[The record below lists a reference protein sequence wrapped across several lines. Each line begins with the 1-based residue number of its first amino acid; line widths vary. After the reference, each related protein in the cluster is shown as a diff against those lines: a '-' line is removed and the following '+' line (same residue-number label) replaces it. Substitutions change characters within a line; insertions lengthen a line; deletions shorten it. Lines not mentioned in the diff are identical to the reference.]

1 MNVYNLTQ
9 DEVFNIDKGNST
21 KNIDFNLDSNN
32 EFAIYDSNNYNNVR
46 PIFKEFMEDY
56 SIEQNKDDF
65 NREIELQKI
74 REQNEIMKNYGEISI
89 TSDPRITKYRD
100 TYSVTPYSDFKV
112 MNTTEADSDI
122 VKSLDHCKG
131 EWVDVDK
138 CNPNKPCKRILQEYI
153 IQNPN
158 YTGDHC
164 RVDRER
170 VRDGDTRMVY
180 CDQYNTCNGHGRCE
194 GYDICTC
201 DEGYSGPNCDNIC
214 LNTNC
219 NNGVAVPPDC
229 NCSCNSGYS
238 GINCDVCDN
247 IDCSNG
253 GTFNANSCKCDCING
268 FTGDTCNILPDKCE
282 HPVKIDCHNGSCIE
296 GTCSCEDGYTGDR
309 CQTKQLCSD
318 IIPKYCGENGKVIG
332 NIPDGCSCVCDSGYS
347 GDTCNIPPNK
357 CEHPVKINCN
367 NGTCKEGTCNCDDGY
382 TGSNCET
389 KLLCNDIIPN
399 YCGENG
405 KVIGNIPDGC
415 SCVCDSGYSG
425 DRCENINKCNIPCIN
440 GKVSGYAGNCE
451 CFCDPGYI
459 GSSCD
464 TYNCDMLKDELNKY
478 NLFTNLNHKVIY
490 FSNNDKT
497 IRFDLNN
504 TTMTPPQYI
513 EQINTLIEQ
522 DFIEKMLDCYKPTEI
537 IIHISYL
544 EYYVFIENIIM
555 EIFDRI
561 SNYNNGEYLKNIEI
575 YDISF
580 TYYNT
585 IKEISTKYYSKYKGK
600 LRDISSDNI
609 LEFTKI
615 PMVRSSIMY
624 NESTFIK
631 PNCPFAKKLS
641 EFSNEQKNVIYR
653 IFPLEYFSD
662 CIQK

>member
-9 DEVFNIDKGNST
+9 DEIFNTDKGNST

-32 EFAIYDSNNYNNVR
+32 QFAIYDSNNYDNIR

-89 TSDPRITKYRD
+89 TSDPRITKYSD

-131 EWVDVDK
+131 EWVNVDR

-180 CDQYNTCNGHGRCE
+180 CDQYNNCNGHGRCE

-201 DEGYSGPNCDNIC
+201 DEGYSGNNCDNTC
-214 LNTNC
+214 PNTNC

-229 NCSCNSGYS
+229 NCSCNPGYS
-238 GINCDVCDN
+238 GNNCDVCN
-247 IDCSNG
+247 KDCGIHGQIENC
-253 GTFNANSCKCDCING
+253 NCICK
-268 FTGDTCNILPDKCE
+268 
-282 HPVKIDCHNGSCIE
+282 
-296 GTCSCEDGYTGDR
+296 DGYTG
-309 CQTKQLCSD
+309 
-318 IIPKYCGENGKVIG
+318 PN
-332 NIPDGCSCVCDSGYS
+332 
-347 GDTCNIPPNK
+347 CNIPPNK
-357 CEHPVKINCN
+357 CEHPIKINCN
-367 NGTCKEGTCNCDDGY
+367 NGTCIEGTCNCEDGY
-382 TGSNCET
+382 TGEQCQT
-389 KLLCNDIIPN
+389 KLLCNDVISN

-415 SCVCDSGYSG
+415 SCVCDDGYSG
-425 DRCENINKCNIPCIN
+425 DRCENIDKCDIPCIN

-451 CFCDPGYI
+451 CLCDPGYT

-464 TYNCDMLKDELNKY
+464 TYDCSMLNDELNKY
-478 NLFTNLNHKVIY
+478 NLPTNINRKFIN
-490 FSNNDKT
+490 FSNSNNDKT
-497 IRFDLNN
+497 IKFNLNGF
-504 TTMTPPQYI
+504 TLDAIKYLPQYI
-513 EQINTLIEQ
+513 EQSNKLIEQ
-522 DFIEKMLDCYKPTEI
+522 NLIEKILYCNNPTKI
-537 IIHISYL
+537 VIDITYSDYHIS
-544 EYYVFIENIIM
+544 IEKIM
-555 EIFDRI
+555 KEIFDRI

-575 YDISF
+575 YEMEAD
-580 TYYNT
+580 YNKT
-585 IKEISTKYYSKYKGK
+585 IKDISTKYYSKYKGT
-600 LRDISSDNI
+600 LRDITSDNFLDFI
-609 LEFTKI
+609 SLPRVYT
-615 PMVRSSIMY
+615 SQL
-624 NESTFIK
+624 TFN
-631 PNCPFAKKLS
+631 PNINQFKKDCPFTEKY
-641 EFSNEQKNVIYR
+641 KNFINDNLLVIAND
-653 IFPLEYFSD
+653 IPLEYFAD
-662 CIQK
+662 CIPVD